1 MSSGLSHIAVF
12 GPGLMGA
19 SLLMA
24 LRQKSP
30 RAKLSVWA
38 RREEA
43 AREIAI
49 RGLAEVASN
58 DAVEVLRGADTVV
71 LCVPVDQMT
80 NVASSIAPHAGPDT
94 LVTDVGSIKGKVTP
108 DLEEIFSS
116 HRNFVGS
123 HPMCGSEESGLEAAR
138 PYLYEGALCVVCPT
152 AASRKDLVDRAEKL
166 WQTVGARTT
175 TLSPEAHDAATATV
189 SHVPHVAAAALVEL
203 AAQESDEFRKL
214 CASGFRD
221 TTRIAAGSPT
231 LWSAILGGNAD
242 QTAKGLARLEAILAS
257 YREALLRG
265 DRAEIERHLTS
276 AANNRAKIF
285 PNS

>member
-1 MSSGLSHIAVF
+1 MSSGFSHIAVF

-30 RAKLSVWA
+30 QTKLSVWA
-38 RREEA
+38 RRDEA
-43 AREIAI
+43 AREIAS
-49 RGLAEVASN
+49 RGLAEVAST
-58 DAVEVLRGADTVV
+58 DSVEVLHGADTVV
-71 LCVPVDQMT
+71 LCVPVDQMAV
-80 NVASSIAPHAGPDT
+80 VASSIAPHAGADT
-94 LVTDVGSIKGKVTP
+94 LVTDVGSTKGKMTHS
-108 DLEEIFSS
+108 LEQIFSS

-138 PYLYEGALCVVCPT
+138 PDLYQGALCVVCPT
-152 AASRKDLVDRAEKL
+152 KSSRKDLVDRAEKL
-166 WQTVGARTT
+166 WQMIGARTAI
-175 TLSPEAHDAATATV
+175 LSPEAHDAATATA

-231 LWSAILGGNAD
+231 LWSAILGGNAE
-242 QTAKGLARLEAILAS
+242 QTAEGLARLEGILKG

-265 DRAEIERHLTS
+265 DRAEIERRL
-276 AANNRAKIF
+276 AAAAKNRAKIF
-285 PNS
+285 PNT